1 MHRSISIIWEL
12 GIKVVLPAYII
23 VSLLNYTPIIK
34 WVSDLL
40 TPLMHL
46 IGLPG
51 EAALP
56 IVLGAL
62 VSFYAGVGAVVPLGF
77 DAKEITIIA
86 AIMLAAHDLPLESVI
101 SRKTGSKVG
110 SLLFTRVLAA
120 LALALLLNYLIK

>member
-1 MHRSISIIWEL
+1 
-12 GIKVVLPAYII
+12 
-23 VSLLNYTPIIK
+23 
-34 WVSDLL
+34 
-40 TPLMHL
+40 MHL